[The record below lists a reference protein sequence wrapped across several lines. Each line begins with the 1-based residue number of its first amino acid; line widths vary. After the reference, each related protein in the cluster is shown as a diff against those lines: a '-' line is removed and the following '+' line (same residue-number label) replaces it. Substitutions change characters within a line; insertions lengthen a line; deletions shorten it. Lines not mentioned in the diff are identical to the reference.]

1 MINTLKLF
9 LWVGAGGAVG
19 SCLRYLFY
27 VLMKEYN
34 FPYATLLVNIL
45 GSFLIGLLFAVN
57 IKNEFFSK
65 ELNLFLMTG
74 LCGGF
79 TTFSAFSLENMA
91 LLQDGKIGTCIFYI
105 TLSIAAGLFATC
117 LGYKIIIH

>member
-1 MINTLKLF
+1 MSSTLKAL
-9 LWVGAGGAVG
+9 LWVGAGGAIG
-19 SCLRYLFY
+19 SCIRYLFF
-27 VLMKEYN
+27 VFIKDN
-34 FPYATLLVNIL
+34 SFPYTTLLVNIL
-45 GSFLIGLLFAVN
+45 GSLLIGLLFGIN

-79 TTFSAFSLENMA
+79 TTFSAFSLENMS
-91 LLQDGKIGTCIFYI
+91 LLQEGKIGTCLFYV
-105 TLSIAAGLFATC
+105 TLSVVAGIFAAW

>member
-1 MINTLKLF
+1 MLNTFKAF
-9 LWVGAGGAVG
+9 LWVGAGGALG
-19 SCLRYLFY
+19 SVLRYLFY
-27 VLMKEYN
+27 VLIRNNN

-45 GSFLIGLLFAVN
+45 GSFLIGLLFALN
-57 IKNEFFSK
+57 IKNEYFSK

-91 LLQDGKIGTCIFYI
+91 LLQDGKIGTFIFYI
-105 TLSIAAGLFATC
+105 TLTVAAGLFATWI
-117 LGYKIIIH
+117 GYKIIIN